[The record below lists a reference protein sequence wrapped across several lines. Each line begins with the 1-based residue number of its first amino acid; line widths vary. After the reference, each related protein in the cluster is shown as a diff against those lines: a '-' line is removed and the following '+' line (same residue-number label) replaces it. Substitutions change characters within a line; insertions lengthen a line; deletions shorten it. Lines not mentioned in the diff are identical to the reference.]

1 MFKVA
6 KLLNQNLYEKPEV
19 EDSTEKS
26 TINSNAVEYFK
37 SKFQDVISQNIATFQ
52 GLPKALNEPITAEEV
67 RKCVDRL

>member
-37 SKFQDVISQNIATFQ
+37 SKFQDVISQILQHSKAY
-52 GLPKALNEPITAEEV
+52 PKHLMNQ
-67 RKCVDRL
+67 